1 MKIRSFIL
9 LLVSCLLISGVSSA
23 ENTAFKDYEPK
34 TILIDPHF
42 IGHYESYDLD
52 KKGMR
57 NLIVNKIMG
66 AKKMR
71 VKFITFGELEDK
83 ISEFSKHDMKALKK
97 EKPDFYQELLE
108 RYTARYIDGV
118 LNITTVYEENTLNRL
133 APGQIPISGKNGRP
147 QYNIPLANQPVDAE
161 ASESRVQQEGTQMY
175 RNEIRQ
181 ERVYDSVSGS
191 YILKST
197 IVSVPTEQYLAIS
210 ESKEIT
216 KSVKVTLSLWREG
229 ESTKAWEYEEE
240 RSIENLHQTPL
251 IAVGDLFD
259 KGMREW
265 RKAHGDGLETT
276 PNPGET
282 FTGDDIH
289 YAR

>member
-23 ENTAFKDYEPK
+23 ENAAFKDYEPK
-34 TILIDPHF
+34 TILIDPYF

-97 EKPDFYQELLE
+97 ERPDFYQELLE

-118 LNITTVYEENTLNRL
+118 LKVDVFYEERSLNRL
-133 APGQIPISGKNGRP
+133 ASGQIPIPGHQRRP
-147 QYNIPLANQPVDAE
+147 HHDRPLGNNTEATANHDNK
-161 ASESRVQQEGTQMY
+161 SEGTQMY

-197 IVSVPTEQYLAIS
+197 IVSVPTEQYLAIA

-216 KSVKVTLSLWREG
+216 KSVKVNLSLWREG

-251 IAVGDLFD
+251 IAVGNLFD